1 MSVLLEQRVQ
11 TRTRPEVD
19 ERAAREAL
27 RAQVARLEEERAG
40 LVCSS
45 WPRTDRVHKV
55 GRSGGAGA
63 RALSIGEL
71 EEARD
76 RLAAELREAK
86 RRLAARTAAEEE
98 SRRLREEMLLH
109 PEHHRGALVS
119 NGEMGEPGC
128 TRFEVRPRFGLLGML
143 MRWWRV
149 VVSSGCP

>member
-11 TRTRPEVD
+11 TRTRPKVD
-19 ERAAREAL
+19 ERAARAAL

-45 WPRTDRVHKV
+45 WPRVDRVHKV

-86 RRLAARTAAEEE
+86 RRLAAPTAVEEE
-98 SRRLREEMLLH
+98 NRRLHEEMLLH
-109 PEHHRGALVS
+109 
-119 NGEMGEPGC
+119 
-128 TRFEVRPRFGLLGML
+128 
-143 MRWWRV
+143 
-149 VVSSGCP
+149 